1 LGENKHR
8 YFFREREGERERAR
22 EGGRERETEEARGR
36 GRERVSIG
44 KNFSL
49 SHGRLAGLGHLT
61 FLAPVLQLK
70 ENDHNT
76 T

>member
-8 YFFREREGERERAR
+8 YFFREREGERER
-22 EGGRERETEEARGR
+22 EGGRERETEGARGR

-49 SHGRLAGLGHLT
+49 SPRRLAGLGHLT

-70 ENDHNT
+70 ENHHHT